1 MKIVALTMAALA
13 VSSPALAETI
23 HVKPL
28 IDARLRYENVD
39 QVGIA
44 NEADAVTLRLRT
56 GFEAKYAKFSFLVES
71 ETTLAISE
79 KYNSGLNGKTAY
91 PVVADP
97 QNIELNRIQLQYSG
111 LPKTLITVG
120 RQRINL
126 DDQRFVGSA
135 GWRDNEQ
142 TFDAARVEWSGIK
155 NLKADI
161 TYAWSDRTIWGIDG
175 FDARPRAIGGD
186 NVFANLA
193 WKQKFGQLSGFAYL
207 VDQDEAAVSGFKL
220 SSQTYGARY
229 AGSYPLSKKA
239 KLTVAAS
246 YARQSDFHRNPN
258 NYHADYYLGEVG
270 LEAYGWKVLGGYEVL
285 GHGGGVRLTSFQ
297 TPLATL
303 HKFQGW
309 ADQFLTT
316 PANGVRDAYGS
327 LGYTKPKVGP
337 FDSIGATAVY
347 HDFRSDRLGQH
358 YGHELDLQLA
368 AKRKRW
374 NYLLKYA
381 DYRADSFKTNTR
393 KLWAQIEW
401 IY

>member
-13 VSSPALAETI
+13 VSGPALAETI

-39 QVGIA
+39 QLGIA

-97 QNIELNRIQLQYSG
+97 QNIELNRIQLQYAG

-126 DDQRFVGSA
+126 DDQRFVGSV

-155 NLKADI
+155 NLKADV
-161 TYAWSDRTIWGIDG
+161 THAWSDRTIWGADG
-175 FDARPRAIGGD
+175 FGARLRAISGD

-207 VDQDEAAVSGFKL
+207 VDQDEAAVSGYKL
-220 SSQTYGARY
+220 SSQTYGAR
-229 AGSYPLSKKA
+229 A
-239 KLTVAAS
+239 
-246 YARQSDFHRNPN
+246 
-258 NYHADYYLGEVG
+258 
-270 LEAYGWKVLGGYEVL
+270 
-285 GHGGGVRLTSFQ
+285 
-297 TPLATL
+297 
-303 HKFQGW
+303 
-309 ADQFLTT
+309 T
-316 PANGVRDAYGS
+316 PAAIRC
-327 LGYTKPKVGP
+327 
-337 FDSIGATAVY
+337 
-347 HDFRSDRLGQH
+347 
-358 YGHELDLQLA
+358 
-368 AKRKRW
+368 RKRP
-374 NYLLKYA
+374 
-381 DYRADSFKTNTR
+381 S
-393 KLWAQIEW
+393 
-401 IY
+401 